1 MEYGN
6 VCTTCVY
13 CGAGCT
19 LYLQVLDGEI
29 TGVLPDKEHPISRG
43 GLCIKGWNAA
53 SFVDHPDRLKVPLI
67 RRGDGPS
74 SGFEEATW
82 DEALDLIAE
91 KLIDT
96 RDGFGSDSIAFLASA
111 KCTNEEN
118 YLIQKLARAVI
129 KTNNV
134 DHCARL

>member
-1 MEYGN
+1 MEYRN
-6 VCTTCVY
+6 VLTTCTY

-19 LYLQVLDGEI
+19 LYLQVLDGRI
-29 TGVLPDKEHPISRG
+29 VGVLPDKEHPISRG

-53 SFVDHPDRLKVPLI
+53 SFVDHPDRLRMPLI
-67 RRGDGPS
+67 RRGDSEQPE
-74 SGFEEATW
+74 FEEATW
-82 DEALDLIAE
+82 DEALDLIAA
-91 KLIDT
+91 KLSSA
-96 RDGFGSDSIAFLASA
+96 RREFGPDSIGLLASA

>member
-1 MEYGN
+1 MDYRN
-6 VCTTCVY
+6 VLTTCTY

-19 LYLQVLDGEI
+19 LYLQVLDGTI
-29 TGVLPDKEHPISRG
+29 VGVLPDTEHPISRG

-53 SFVDHPDRLKVPLI
+53 SFVDHPDRLKTPLI
-67 RRGDGPS
+67 RRRDGES
-74 SGFEEATW
+74 TAFEEATW
-82 DEALDLIAE
+82 GEALDLIVE
-91 KLIDT
+91 KLMDA
-96 RDGFGSDSIAFLASA
+96 REEFGPDSIGFLASA

>member
-1 MEYGN
+1 MEYRN
-6 VCTTCVY
+6 TLTTCPY
-13 CGAGCT
+13 CGAGCE
-19 LYLQVLDGEI
+19 LYLQVLDGKI
-29 TGVLPDKEHPISRG
+29 VGVLPDKEHPISRG

-53 SFVDHPDRLKVPLI
+53 AFVDHPDRLRTPLI
-67 RRGDGPS
+67 RRGGVL
-74 SGFEEATW
+74 EEATW
-82 DEALDLIAE
+82 DEVLELVAE
-91 KLIDT
+91 KLMT
-96 RDGFGSDSIAFLASA
+96 ARDQFGSDSVGFLASA

>member
-1 MEYGN
+1 MEYMN
-6 VCTTCVY
+6 TLTTCPY
-13 CGAGCT
+13 CGAGCK
-19 LYLQVLDGEI
+19 LYLQVLDGKI
-29 TGVLPDKEHPISRG
+29 VGVLPDKEHPISRG

-53 SFVDHPDRLKVPLI
+53 AFVDHPDRLRTPLI
-67 RRGDGPS
+67 RRGGVL
-74 SGFEEATW
+74 EEATW
-82 DEALDLIAE
+82 DEVLELVAE
-91 KLIDT
+91 KLMT
-96 RDGFGSDSIAFLASA
+96 ARDQFGSDSVGFLASA

>member
-1 MEYGN
+1 MEYRN
-6 VCTTCVY
+6 VLTTCVY

-29 TGVLPDKEHPISRG
+29 VGVLPANEHPISRG
-43 GLCIKGWNAA
+43 RLCIKGWNAA
-53 SFVDHPDRLKVPLI
+53 SFVAHPDRLKTPLI
-67 RRGDGPS
+67 RRGD
-74 SGFEEATW
+74 GFEEATW
-82 DEALDLIAE
+82 DEALALVAE
-91 KLIDT
+91 KLTAI
-96 RDGFGSDSIAFLASA
+96 REESGPDSIGFLASA

-118 YLIQKLARAVI
+118 YLLQKLARAVI

>member
-1 MEYGN
+1 MEYRN
-6 VCTTCVY
+6 TLTTCTY
-13 CGAGCT
+13 CGAGCR
-19 LYLQVLDGEI
+19 LYLQVLDGTI
-29 TGVLPDKEHPISRG
+29 VGVLPDKEHPISRG

-53 SFVDHPDRLKVPLI
+53 AFVDHPDRLKTPLI
-67 RRGDGPS
+67 RRGGIL
-74 SGFEEATW
+74 EEATW
-82 DEALDLIAE
+82 DEALELVAE
-91 KLIDT
+91 KLIAA
-96 RDGFGSDSIAFLASA
+96 RDQFGSDSVGFLASA